1 MDYADFIIQANEIL
15 KDRELIVISVCYNGG
30 DVLNFGYFDNIID
43 KALFLESDIAT
54 FDFDS
59 CIKAIVNHADEEEYK
74 LYLKLRAKFE
84 DWTPRYLYEKYSKQ
98 K

>member
-15 KDRELIVISVCYNGG
+15 KNRELILISVGYNGG

-43 KALFLESDIAT
+43 KTLFLESDIT
-54 FDFDS
+54 EFDFDT

-84 DWTPRYLYEKYSKQ
+84 DWTPWYLYEKYSKQ